1 MWEHGRPSLFLSK
14 TFLNSQILFLKC
26 EPCRV
31 DMKAVL
37 AEAEEMQ
44 ASSAVGRIQQPRPTA
59 SPLTPVHRQ
68 RSGDA
73 MRVSFSLPKTHDIP
87 QHSSSPSSSR
97 STSTPAWRMPK
108 PSLLSTA
115 DSPSSSPIRSSV
127 VASQTSVR
135 RTPPGSVQVSSEK
148 LPVQPFSAP
157 SVQKSKSWSNQS
169 SPGLGLSTTMHPSRL
184 PGLGPVI
191 SPSKAKTKAGQT
203 ATTHHTSSYVLFA
216 LFSPIYKY

>member
-1 MWEHGRPSLFLSK
+1 MWEHGRPSLFLSE
-14 TFLNSQILFLKC
+14 TFLSSEILFLIC

-31 DMKAVL
+31 DMKVVL

-44 ASSAVGRIQQPRPTA
+44 ASSAGGRIQQPRPTA

-73 MRVSFSLPKTHDIP
+73 IRVSFSLPKTHDIP
-87 QHSSSPSSSR
+87 PHSSSPSSSR
-97 STSTPAWRMPK
+97 STSTPAWRMPN

-115 DSPSSSPIRSSV
+115 DPSSSSPICSSV
-127 VASQTSVR
+127 LTTAHGQTSVR
-135 RTPPGSVQVSSEK
+135 STPPGSMQVSSEK
-148 LPVQPFSAP
+148 SPVQPFSAP

-169 SPGLGLSTTMHPSRL
+169 SPGLGPSTTMHPSRL

-191 SPSKAKTKAGQT
+191 SPSKAKAKAGQT
-203 ATTHHTSSYVLFA
+203 ATTHHTSSYVPFT
-216 LFSPIYKY
+216 K